1 MKAILV
7 MDMPENCM
15 TCPLCNG
22 IDECIIQD
30 EDANF
35 AADTISELMNG
46 CPLVQI
52 DEKNIRHWREG
63 STE

>member
-1 MKAILV
+1 MATFSTI
-7 MDMPENCM
+7 PNCW
-15 TCPLCNG
+15 NN
-22 IDECIIQD
+22 DECIMQD

-46 CPLVQI
+46 CPLMHMPDLETGLLI

-63 STE
+63 SME